1 MDVVVRVLED
11 TGVNSDAETDRFM
24 VDGLV
29 VVVVGKCLWSEVDG
43 RRN

>member
-1 MDVVVRVLED
+1 MLEVVVRVLED

-24 VDGLV
+24 VDSW
-29 VVVVGKCLWSEVDG
+29 VVVGRCLWSEVDG